1 MKDFRLFHSEA
12 SMADWNQNTLRT
24 LIQTH
29 FQPSQTRVNPS
40 WVKSVTFQ
48 SQTDGT
54 LAVYFPHAYFQEWF
68 VQYLQEDFEVF
79 ILDNFPEISGFT
91 YQKQRHHPPS
101 DRKKVF
107 SPFQGDEQRTFDRF
121 LYNDRNREQIMTA
134 QSLSR
139 QIQWP
144 ASSLLIC
151 GPRGCGKSHLLYA
164 VANAMQENYPSGTVL
179 ALSCDDLTGITHLTD
194 QEQHQARTELR
205 LAKALMLDD
214 VHQLEY
220 VPSQQ
225 EEFVRLFDH
234 LEEAGTPMIFT
245 SQEGI
250 TENGGLLPSL
260 RSRLT
265 GGTIVHL
272 KRPDLDLRVQYVQ
285 QASDYYHLQLHD
297 NDRLTLAR
305 QCFDFQALNQAL
317 FRLAAQSSLCMSGKT
332 KDVVKGISQTD
343 TSQNTPLPCNEI
355 IALVGKHFSLSP
367 DLLTSTS
374 RKQKVVLARQ
384 IAIYICRELHQIS
397 FTRIGALFGGRN
409 HSSII
414 YAFKKIQ
421 SLEKE
426 RPEVKSQIET
436 LLKKCAN
443 T

>member
-1 MKDFRLFHSEA
+1 MKDLCLFYPGA
-12 SMADWNQNTLRT
+12 FMADWNQNTLRS

-29 FQPSQTRVNPS
+29 FQPSQTRANPS
-40 WVKSVTFQ
+40 WVKSVAFQ
-48 SQTDGT
+48 PQTDGT
-54 LAVYFPHAYFQEWF
+54 LAVYFPHTYFQEWF
-68 VQYLQEDFEVF
+68 IQYLQEDFEAF
-79 ILDNFPEISGFT
+79 ILNNFPEISGFT
-91 YQKQRHHPPS
+91 YQKQRHS
-101 DRKKVF
+101 SSSRKKIF
-107 SPFQGDEQRTFDRF
+107 SPFQGDEQRIFARF
-121 LYNDRNREQIMTA
+121 LYNDRNREQIMAA
-134 QSLSR
+134 QALSR
-139 QIQWP
+139 QTKWP

-164 VANAMQENYPSGTVL
+164 LANAMQENYPSGSVL
-179 ALSCDDLTGITHLTD
+179 ALSCEDLTGITHLAD
-194 QEQHQARTELR
+194 QEQYQARRELR
-205 LAKALMLDD
+205 RAKALMLDD

-234 LEEAGTPMIFT
+234 LEEAETPMIFT

-250 TENGGLLPSL
+250 TENKGLLPSL

-285 QASDYYHLQLHD
+285 QASDHYHLQLHE
-297 NDRLTLAR
+297 NDQLTLAR
-305 QCFDFQALNQAL
+305 QYLDFQALNQAL
-317 FRLAAQSSLCMSGKT
+317 FRLAAQSSLRISGKT
-332 KDVVKGISQTD
+332 KDIVKGISQTD

-367 DLLTSTS
+367 NLLISAS

-414 YAFKKIQ
+414 YALKKIQ
-421 SLEKE
+421 SLEKK

-436 LLKKCAN
+436 LLKQCAN

>member
-1 MKDFRLFHSEA
+1 V
-12 SMADWNQNTLRT
+12 
-24 LIQTH
+24 IQTH
-29 FQPSQTRVNPS
+29 FQPSQTRANPS
-40 WVKSVTFQ
+40 WVKSVVFQ
-48 SQTDGT
+48 PQNDGT
-54 LAVYFPHAYFQEWF
+54 LAVYFPHTYFQEWF
-68 VQYLQEDFEVF
+68 VQYLQEDFETF
-79 ILDNFPEISGFT
+79 ILGNFPEVSGFT
-91 YQKQRHHPPS
+91 YQKQKHSPS
-101 DRKKVF
+101 SQKEIF
-107 SPFQGDEQRTFDRF
+107 SPFQGDEQRTFARF
-121 LYNDRNREQIMTA
+121 LYNDRNREQVMTA
-134 QSLSR
+134 QALSR
-139 QIQWP
+139 QTKWP

-151 GPRGCGKSHLLYA
+151 GPRGCGKSHLLFA
-164 VANAMQENYPSGTVL
+164 VANAMQENYPSGSVL
-179 ALSCDDLTGITHLTD
+179 ALSCEDLTGITHLAD
-194 QEQHQARTELR
+194 QEQHQARTELQR
-205 LAKALMLDD
+205 AKALMLDD
-214 VHQLEY
+214 VHQLEF

-225 EEFVRLFDH
+225 EELVRLFDH
-234 LEEAGTPMIFT
+234 LEETGSPMIFT
-245 SQEGI
+245 SQDGI

-285 QASDYYHLQLHD
+285 QASDHYNLQLQD
-297 NDRLTLAR
+297 NDQLTLAR
-305 QCFDFQALNQAL
+305 RCLDFQALNQVL
-317 FRLAAQSSLCMSGKT
+317 FGLAARSSLRISGKT
-332 KDVVKGISQTD
+332 KDVVKGISQRH

-436 LLKKCAN
+436 LLKHCAN